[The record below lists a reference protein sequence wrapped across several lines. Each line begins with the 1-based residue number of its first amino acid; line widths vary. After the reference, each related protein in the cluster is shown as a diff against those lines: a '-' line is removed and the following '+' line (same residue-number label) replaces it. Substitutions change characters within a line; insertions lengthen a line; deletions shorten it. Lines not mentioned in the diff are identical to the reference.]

1 MIIYL
6 AESCHGSAVGAN
18 GKLHVAG
25 GMTNLHLASKRFE
38 ILSWTEPFICASIGR
53 DNDMCAYKDMKR
65 VRPGHF
71 MLTKPTCDYQAL
83 PPFKPWFCPCPN
95 VEALEG
101 ELMLIKSAPALLT
114 TDPTDATSC
123 RTSPVCFTKC
133 LLNEEAVSAS
143 QHNGDV
149 QAKYDCPG
157 LWERPWDDVDEAYM
171 LKTDI
176 TIPYSEYTPTMH
188 GKRTTFGQVQKKF
201 RQIKCQRDCFR
212 VESGFP
218 SKGLA

>member
-1 MIIYL
+1 
-6 AESCHGSAVGAN
+6 
-18 GKLHVAG
+18 
-25 GMTNLHLASKRFE
+25 
-38 ILSWTEPFICASIGR
+38 
-53 DNDMCAYKDMKR
+53 MCAYKDMKR

-101 ELMLIKSAPALLT
+101 RINADQECTALLT

-149 QAKYDCPG
+149 QAKYDFRSMG
-157 LWERPWDDVDEAYM
+157 KPWDDVDELYAEDGHYDSVFRSTH
-171 LKTDI
+171 LRCTRKTHNI
-176 TIPYSEYTPTMH
+176 WS
-188 GKRTTFGQVQKKF
+188 
-201 RQIKCQRDCFR
+201 
-212 VESGFP
+212 S
-218 SKGLA
+218 SKEI